1 VKVLAVEGCV
11 TDALVIEQVSRAFV
25 PAPVI
30 QAALDH
36 LKASGDY
43 QRLIDE
49 AAQARQ
55 S

>member
-1 VKVLAVEGCV
+1 MMKLLAPQGVPS
-11 TDALVIEQVSRAFV
+11 DALVIERVSRAGLS
-25 PAPVI
+25 AAVI
-30 QAALDH
+30 QAALAH

-49 AAQARQ
+49 AQ